1 MSTSAPDFK
10 HQDSQ
15 PWYKNYMVII
25 FVIGLPAFVV
35 VACIYFVYYS
45 YQIRD
50 SVVRDDW
57 YMDGKTL
64 YHDVSRDK
72 LTYDLDLHGQMQFD
86 DNGDI
91 TFYLNYPEQSLQSGK
106 LLNGTPLTYPDE
118 LALSISHATD
128 IKKDRDVILQHQ
140 SGNKYSAK
148 AADIDPLKAKY
159 YLQVSHDGQDDWRM
173 RDVAKLPRAEVSFD
187 PLPVFEKQS

>member
-1 MSTSAPDFK
+1 MSSQIPSPNFK

-25 FVIGLPAFVV
+25 FVIGMPAFVV
-35 VACIYFVYYS
+35 IACIWFVYYS

-64 YHDVSRDK
+64 YHDVGRDK
-72 LTYDLDLHGQMQFD
+72 LTYDLDLHGEMQFA

-91 TFYLNYPEQSLQSGK
+91 TFYLNYPEQSLQTGK
-106 LLNGTPLTYPDE
+106 LLNGTPLTYPDT
-118 LALSISHATD
+118 LDLSISHATD
-128 IKKDRDVILQHQ
+128 IKKDRDTVLQHQ

-148 AADIDPLKAKY
+148 VDLDGVKAKY
-159 YLQVSHDGQDDWRM
+159 YLQVSHNGKDDWRM
-173 RDVAKLPRAEVSFD
+173 QDVAKLPRPEVSFD
-187 PLPVFEKQS
+187 PLPVFAKS